1 MPNIIGGKYKK
12 TKLEIPSKL
21 VRPTSAFK
29 REAIFSILESFSI
42 KQSIEI
48 YKNKSIIDI
57 FAGSGLIGL
66 EAISRGIKKSYFIE
80 NNEKVIKILEQNC
93 QKICKKNEFEIITE
107 NAIDGLD
114 EKFIIKPSII
124 FIDPPYK
131 KENIYLLLL
140 KILKNKIKSKKTFV
154 IIETSKGEKI
164 AIPEGF
170 TFFKEKIYGKTKI
183 LFLN

>member
-1 MPNIIGGKYKK
+1 MSNIIGGKYKR
-12 TKLEIPSKL
+12 TKLEIPNNF
-21 VRPTSAFK
+21 VRPTSALK
-29 REAIFSILESFSI
+29 REAVFSIVESYAI
-42 KQSIEI
+42 KHSIEI

-80 NNEKVIKILEQNC
+80 HNNSVVKILENNC
-93 QKICKKNEFEIITE
+93 KKICNNNEYEIIYE
-107 NAIDGLD
+107 KAINGLD
-114 EKFIIKPSII
+114 RKFEIKPSII

-131 KENIYLLLL
+131 KENISSILI
-140 KILKNKIKSKKTFV
+140 KILKNKIKSKNTFI
-154 IIETSKGEKI
+154 IIETSNKEEVL
-164 AIPEGF
+164 IPKEL